1 LSAVALAKADDS
13 GSRGHPPRLQL
24 VSKRGLARMER
35 AKHLISHTFDIVIT
49 AEELLLRDSYR
60 RSLGHSG
67 GAIALGA
74 ALDNPNLLCP
84 RPDVYIESWG
94 YAGRR

>member
-1 LSAVALAKADDS
+1 
-13 GSRGHPPRLQL
+13 
-24 VSKRGLARMER
+24 MER
-35 AKHLISHTFDIVIT
+35 AKPKAFRRSMSS
-49 AEELLLRDSYR
+49 ELLLRDSYR

>member
-1 LSAVALAKADDS
+1 
-13 GSRGHPPRLQL
+13 
-24 VSKRGLARMER
+24 MER
-35 AKHLISHTFDIVIT
+35 AKPIVVQTSDVVVT
-49 AEELLLRDSYR
+49 ADELLLWDSYR